1 MSYILEAL
9 RKAEREDEL
18 KQQTEWE
25 EIPTTLGK
33 PTRSRYYW
41 KILVNLLIVLNLL
54 VWTWLFWPKPPVSS
68 PVVEFM
74 E

>member
-1 MSYILEAL
+1 MSYILEAI

-25 EIPTTLGK
+25 EIPETPSK
-33 PTRSRYYW
+33 PTRSHYYW
-41 KILVNLLIVLNLL
+41 KILVNLLIILNLL
-54 VWTWLFWPKPPVSS
+54 VWTLLLWPKPSIS
-68 PVVEFM
+68 PPLVEFI

>member
-18 KQQTEWE
+18 KQQTERE
-25 EIPTTLGK
+25 EIPATSSK
-33 PTRSRYYW
+33 FTRSRYYW
-41 KILVNLLIVLNLL
+41 KILVNTLIVLNLL
-54 VWTWLFWPKPPVSS
+54 VWTLLLWPKPPILP
-68 PVVEFM
+68 PVVEFT